1 MKVLFITLGCKVNQY
16 ETEAIRERF
25 EAAGYIPAA
34 EGEEADAV
42 IINSCTVTA
51 ESDRKTRQICRK
63 YRRRFPTAAIVLIGC
78 MAQAFPEEA
87 EALDCADVILG
98 NRDAGLVLRRTEEY
112 LADRIRRVEVAP
124 HDKTERFNTPG
135 IGRFEE
141 RTRAFMKIED
151 GCQRYCTY
159 CIIPTARG
167 VVRSRPVA
175 QIREEAV
182 RLSSAGYREI
192 VLVGINLS
200 AYGKDSGERLCDAVS
215 AVCGVEGIGR
225 VRLGSLEPDQITDDD
240 LARLAAEEKFCPQFH
255 LSLQSGCDATL
266 KRMNRHY
273 GTAFYTDLVTR
284 IRRVFPNPSITT
296 DIMVGFPGESEAD
309 FLASVEYL
317 KEIGFARSHVF
328 AYSRRAGTRAA
339 VMPDQIPKLEKARRA
354 GVMAAAADGAA
365 RRFYEAQVGL
375 RVKVLFEQ
383 FADGLLSGYSE
394 NYTHILTPGDRSL
407 CGEIRSVEITGV
419 LADGCAGR
427 LSDDR
432 EE

>member
-25 EAAGYIPAA
+25 EAVGYTPAK
-34 EGEEADAV
+34 EGEEADVV

-51 ESDRKTRQICRK
+51 ESDRKTRQLCRK
-63 YRRRFPTAAIVLIGC
+63 YRRLYPTAAIVLIGC

-98 NRDAGLVLRRTEEY
+98 NRDAALVLSRTEAY
-112 LADRIRRVEVAP
+112 LSDGMRRVEVEP
-124 HDKTERFNTPG
+124 HNGNERFNTPG
-135 IGRFEE
+135 IARFEE

-167 VVRSRPVA
+167 IVRSRPVPD
-175 QIREEAV
+175 IREEAA

-200 AYGKDSGERLCDAVS
+200 AYGKDTGERLCDAVS
-215 AVCGVEGIGR
+215 AVCGVEGIDR
-225 VRLGSLEPDQITDDD
+225 VRLGSLEPDQITDGD

-273 GTAFYTDLVTR
+273 DTAFYTDLVTR
-284 IRRVFPNPSITT
+284 IRRFFPNPGITT

-309 FLASVEYL
+309 FLASAEYVQ
-317 KEIGFARSHVF
+317 EIGFARSHVF
-328 AYSRRAGTRAA
+328 AYSRREGTRAA
-339 VMPDQIPKLEKARRA
+339 AMPRQVSKKEKARRA
-354 GVMAAAADGAA
+354 AVMAAAAGEAA
-365 RRFYEAQVGL
+365 RRFHEKQIGR
-375 RVKVLFEQ
+375 RVEVLFEQ

-394 NYTHILTPGDRSL
+394 NYTCVLVPGDKTL
-407 CGEIRSVEITGV
+407 CGRICPVEITGV
-419 LADGCAGR
+419 LADGCSGR
-427 LSDDR
+427 LLDG
-432 EE
+432 EGK